1 MPRRARVRS
10 PRGAGVRPRRAAL
23 STPASPRSNAVV
35 VDGAP
40 ARRYCVIR
48 RARPRATSQR
58 ATRAGLGDGPNLV
71 HSSICRLWTLH
82 NQSKKSFFAL
92 TFSRLRCTAA
102 SSVSAT
108 PPSNR
113 LFSSSRKKLF
123 RSDERKSTTRVLS
136 PDATPIRD
144 RERLSPGSTSVV
156 VAARSDSPLSRSSF
170 RRREGSKL
178 SRLGLR
184 DLGRHRRSRR
194 SVFLF
199 SRSKGAYADR
209 NSSGASR
216 TARLGVRWRPPFP
229 RAAPA
234 PASGTRTTS

>member
-48 RARPRATSQR
+48 RARPEPPRNGQR
-58 ATRAGLGDGPNLV
+58 ARDSAMAQIWFIPPFADFG
-71 HSSICRLWTLH
+71 HCIIS
-82 NQSKKSFFAL
+82 QKSHFFAL

-113 LFSSSRKKLF
+113 LFSSSAQKTFQIRRKKVNDARPLPRRHSDP
-123 RSDERKSTTRVLS
+123 RSRATLTRL
-136 PDATPIRD
+136 D
-144 RERLSPGSTSVV
+144 
-156 VAARSDSPLSRSSF
+156 LSR
-170 RRREGSKL
+170 RRRALGQSAPPL
-178 SRLGLR
+178 FFSSQGRLASQSSRSPRSRQAPPIAPIGLFVFPLQR
-184 DLGRHRRSRR
+184 RVRRS
-194 SVFLF
+194 
-199 SRSKGAYADR
+199 
-209 NSSGASR
+209 
-216 TARLGVRWRPPFP
+216 
-229 RAAPA
+229 
-234 PASGTRTTS
+234 

>member
-82 NQSKKSFFAL
+82 NRSKKPFFAL

-113 LFSSSRKKLF
+113 LFSSSARKTFQIRRKKVN
-123 RSDERKSTTRVLS
+123 D
-136 PDATPIRD
+136 
-144 RERLSPGSTSVV
+144 
-156 VAARSDSPLSRSSF
+156 ARSLPRRHSDPRSRATLTRLDLSR
-170 RRREGSKL
+170 RRRALGQSAPPL
-178 SRLGLR
+178 FFSSQGRLASQSSRSPRSRQAPPIAPIGLFVFPLQR
-184 DLGRHRRSRR
+184 RVRRS
-194 SVFLF
+194 
-199 SRSKGAYADR
+199 
-209 NSSGASR
+209 
-216 TARLGVRWRPPFP
+216 
-229 RAAPA
+229 
-234 PASGTRTTS
+234 

>member
-113 LFSSSRKKLF
+113 LFSSSARKTFQIRRKKVNDAHPLTRRHSDP
-123 RSDERKSTTRVLS
+123 RSRATFTRL
-136 PDATPIRD
+136 D
-144 RERLSPGSTSVV
+144 
-156 VAARSDSPLSRSSF
+156 LSR
-170 RRREGSKL
+170 RRRALGQSAPPLFFSSQGRLKAL
-178 SRLGLR
+178 ASRSPRSRQAPPIAPIGLFVFPLQR
-184 DLGRHRRSRR
+184 RVRRS
-194 SVFLF
+194 
-199 SRSKGAYADR
+199 
-209 NSSGASR
+209 
-216 TARLGVRWRPPFP
+216 
-229 RAAPA
+229 
-234 PASGTRTTS
+234 

>member
-82 NQSKKSFFAL
+82 NRSKKSFFCFDFFQTAVHCRIVRLGDAPFKPPVFKLAQKTFQIRRKKVNDARPLPRRHSDPRPRATFTRLDLSRRRRAL
-92 TFSRLRCTAA
+92 GQ
-102 SSVSAT
+102 SA
-108 PPSNR
+108 PP
-113 LFSSSRKKLF
+113 LFFSSKG
-123 RSDERKSTTRVLS
+123 
-136 PDATPIRD
+136 
-144 RERLSPGSTSVV
+144 RLK
-156 VAARSDSPLSRSSF
+156 ALASRSPRSRQAPPIAPIGLF
-170 RRREGSKL
+170 VFPLQRRV
-178 SRLGLR
+178 
-184 DLGRHRRSRR
+184 RRS
-194 SVFLF
+194 
-199 SRSKGAYADR
+199 
-209 NSSGASR
+209 
-216 TARLGVRWRPPFP
+216 
-229 RAAPA
+229 
-234 PASGTRTTS
+234 

>member
-113 LFSSSRKKLF
+113 LFSSSAQKTFQIRRKKVNDARPLPRRHSDP
-123 RSDERKSTTRVLS
+123 RSRATFTRL
-136 PDATPIRD
+136 D
-144 RERLSPGSTSVV
+144 
-156 VAARSDSPLSRSSF
+156 LSR
-170 RRREGSKL
+170 RRRALGQSAPPLFFSSQGRLKAL
-178 SRLGLR
+178 ASRSPRSRQAPPIAPIGLFVFPLQR
-184 DLGRHRRSRR
+184 RVRRS
-194 SVFLF
+194 
-199 SRSKGAYADR
+199 
-209 NSSGASR
+209 
-216 TARLGVRWRPPFP
+216 
-229 RAAPA
+229 
-234 PASGTRTTS
+234 

>member
-82 NQSKKSFFAL
+82 NQSKKSFFCFDFFQTAVHCRIVRLGDAPFKPPVFKLAQKTFQIRRKKVNDARPLPRRHSDPRSRATFTRLDLSRRRRAL
-92 TFSRLRCTAA
+92 GQ
-102 SSVSAT
+102 SA
-108 PPSNR
+108 PP
-113 LFSSSRKKLF
+113 LFFSSQG
-123 RSDERKSTTRVLS
+123 
-136 PDATPIRD
+136 
-144 RERLSPGSTSVV
+144 RLKAQS
-156 VAARSDSPLSRSSF
+156 SRSPRSRQAPPIAPIGLF
-170 RRREGSKL
+170 VFPLQRRV
-178 SRLGLR
+178 
-184 DLGRHRRSRR
+184 RRS
-194 SVFLF
+194 
-199 SRSKGAYADR
+199 
-209 NSSGASR
+209 
-216 TARLGVRWRPPFP
+216 
-229 RAAPA
+229 
-234 PASGTRTTS
+234 

>member
-82 NQSKKSFFAL
+82 DQSKKAFFTL
-92 TFSRLRCTAA
+92 TFSRLRRTAA

-108 PPSNR
+108 PPSKKTAC
-113 LFSSSRKKLF
+113 FQSSRKKLF
-123 RSDERKSTTRVLS
+123 RSDERKSTTRTLS

-156 VAARSDSPLSRSSF
+156 VAARSDSPLPRSSF

-184 DLGRHRRSRR
+184 DLGRHPDR
-194 SVFLF
+194 
-199 SRSKGAYADR
+199 ADR
-209 NSSGASR
+209 SFCFPARGAEADRLRR
-216 TARLGVRWRPPFP
+216 TRL
-229 RAAPA
+229 
-234 PASGTRTTS
+234 